1 MIRSI
6 KELIRKY
13 TVYDQVNQ
21 GADPDV
27 HCMIRSMKELIRK
40 YSLELTAATFLIVDH
55 DETSLDIACLWQ
67 KCMGGKVRA
76 SE

>member
-6 KELIRKY
+6 
-13 TVYDQVNQ
+13 
-21 GADPDV
+21 
-27 HCMIRSMKELIRK
+27 KELIRK

-55 DETSLDIACLWQ
+55 DDTSLDIACLWQ

-76 SE
+76 PSVDFNAYTANLSLIIVKYKNPS

>member
-13 TVYDQVNQ
+13 N
-21 GADPDV
+21 
-27 HCMIRSMKELIRK
+27 
-40 YSLELTAATFLIVDH
+40 LELTAATFLIVDH

-67 KCMGGKVRA
+67 KCMGGKVKTVW
-76 SE
+76 SESGKI